1 MHVRSSP
8 DACSNPLARQIDLIC
23 APQLMSVEVALAA
36 HNGGYSAVRD
46 GRAVTVCDET
56 VGRAGTPGALQ
67 ALVSSSRRGKPR
79 QTAATCPS
87 TTRVPSASLLS
98 AIAIRDDGGPSL

>member
-8 DACSNPLARQIDLIC
+8 DACSNSLARQIDLIC

-46 GRAVTVCDET
+46 GRTVTVCDET
-56 VGRAGTPGALQ
+56 LARAGTPGALQ
-67 ALVSSSRRGKPR
+67 ALVSSSRSVTVSM
-79 QTAATCPS
+79 TAS
-87 TTRVPSASLLS
+87 S
-98 AIAIRDDGGPSL
+98 